1 MHSAMHSVMHLGL
14 MASHCLSGVCRALR
28 DSLTDNE
35 GKGFIKV
42 VVDAK
47 TDKVLGIHLV
57 GPEVAEILQVLFFLP
72 CLLPCVL
79 PRMLPC
85 LLPCFFPCLL
95 PCLFCPLNVPQT
107 FIARALAFQYLC
119 QRPSDL
125 HLAEG

>member
-1 MHSAMHSVMHLGL
+1 MLCGVR
-14 MASHCLSGVCRALR
+14 ASDWLCGICRALR

-57 GPEVAEILQVLFFLP
+57 GPEVAEILQV
-72 CLLPCVL
+72 
-79 PRMLPC
+79 PC

-95 PCLFCPLNVPQT
+95 PCLFSPC
-107 FIARALAFQYLC
+107 LC
-119 QRPSDL
+119 LKGS
-125 HLAEG
+125 